1 MADLNGGMV
10 GTNKSLA
17 DLNHIAEPL
26 RGLAVP
32 VADLH
37 LDPANARRHGDRNV
51 EAIAASLSRW
61 GQRAPLVVQRDG
73 MVVRAGNGRLE
84 AAKRLGWTHVAA
96 LVVDEGSVEAT
107 AFAIADNRTAE
118 LAEWDD
124 EDGGACEGM
133 PEPEV
138 ANG

>member
-51 EAIAASLSRW
+51 ETIDVLPTIADLLGIEIPWA
-61 GQRAPLVVQRDG
+61 
-73 MVVRAGNGRLE
+73 RAG
-84 AAKRLGWTHVAA
+84 
-96 LVVDEGSVEAT
+96 
-107 AFAIADNRTAE
+107 AIVC
-118 LAEWDD
+118 
-124 EDGGACEGM
+124 G
-133 PEPEV
+133 
-138 ANG
+138 